1 MEATTKRSMTP
12 RRGVRALA
20 LGLAANVALAAT
32 VAAAQAGPGYLD
44 VEDWSATA
52 QGANGV
58 RLSVTTDGPIPKQPD
73 EFINGNA
80 IVGFGWVDGASGKAL
95 VATIHPVI
103 GRDSNQRPDSWHL
116 HTVTLSLVDPDGD
129 DDPVPTD
136 DACIVS
142 IDSTPTA
149 GISVQ
154 GDTLSANLDRS
165 SMPAGVGPEDIDLAT
180 GFTVHPNGD
189 CGSGLGVRI
198 RT

>member
-1 MEATTKRSMTP
+1 MQDRATRTSL
-12 RRGVRALA
+12 RRTAAHALA
-20 LGLAANVALAAT
+20 LGLAANLAIATVALAA
-32 VAAAQAGPGYLD
+32 AAGPGYLD
-44 VEDWSATA
+44 VQSWSSSA
-52 QGANGV
+52 QGPNLV
-58 RLSVTTDGPIPKQPD
+58 RLSVDTDGAIPNRPD
-73 EFINGNA
+73 GFINGNA
-80 IVGFGWVDGASGKAL
+80 IVGVGWVDGATGRAL

-103 GRDSNQRPDSWHL
+103 GRDSHQRPDSWHL

-136 DACIVS
+136 DACVVS

-149 GISVQ
+149 GINVQ
-154 GDTLSANLDRS
+154 GDSLSVNLDRS

-180 GFTVHPNGD
+180 GFTVHPNGA